1 MLVVAYDTR
10 GSLVRRMDSKRIK
23 PNGGD
28 GMNQQGQIV
37 PHNERITTLRT
48 MLDKSKAQIAMA
60 LPKHMTPDRM
70 LRIAMTS
77 VQRNPKLLECT
88 PESFC
93 GAIIQSA
100 QLGLEPDGV
109 LGHAYLIPFWNG
121 KKRVTEV
128 QFMPGYKG
136 LLDLSR
142 RSGNISTIYAR
153 VVYAKDSFTYRY
165 GLDPDVTH
173 TPTREDDPGAIVAVY
188 AVACLRDGGQQFE
201 VMLAREVESIRE
213 QSKKRNKG
221 KESGAWSEHV
231 GEMYKKTVLRRLCK
245 LLPVSVELQ
254 KAVALDE
261 HEAAGIPQDLS
272 AILDVSSE
280 PAADVPPKEP
290 EPEPPAPVAEA
301 ESETAAYDPIIV
313 DDWRESIRDAA
324 QVTQCNE
331 LIDKAGKADI
341 DPDTTKKI
349 TELCNERAEAIR
361 NKRGEK
367 SNQQNFTEGGE

>member
-1 MLVVAYDTR
+1 M
-10 GSLVRRMDSKRIK
+10 S
-23 PNGGD
+23 
-28 GMNQQGQIV
+28 QQGQIV
-37 PHNERITTLRT
+37 PHKQRVTTLRD
-48 MLDKSKAQIAMA
+48 MLTKSKKQITMA
-60 LPKHMTPDRM
+60 LPKHMTADRM

-100 QLGLEPDGV
+100 QLGLEPDSV

-121 KKRVTEV
+121 KKRATEV

-142 RSGNISTIYAR
+142 RSGNISTVYAR
-153 VVYAKDSFTYRY
+153 IAYAKDVFSYRY
-165 GLDPDVTH
+165 GLDPDITH
-173 TPTREDDPGAIVAVY
+173 TPTREDDPGEIVAVY

-201 VMLAREVESIRE
+201 VMLAREVESIRQ

-221 KESGAWSEHV
+221 KESPAWTEHV
-231 GEMYKKTVLRRLCK
+231 AEMYKKTVLRRLCK

-261 HEAAGIPQDLS
+261 HEEAGIPQNLD

-280 PAADVPPKEP
+280 PASEPATPQEP
-290 EPEPPAPVAEA
+290 EPKSEPSSELAAEI
-301 ESETAAYDPIIV
+301 EKPPYDHIIV
-313 DDWRESIRDAA
+313 DDWRD
-324 QVTQCNE
+324 
-331 LIDKAGKADI
+331 LIDQAETIGDCNNVAKQVNEAGI
-341 DPDTTKKI
+341 DQATTEKI
-349 TELCNERAEAIR
+349 VSLCNLRADAIR
-361 NKRGEK
+361 GTRGAG
-367 SNQQNFTEGGE
+367 SNQQNEGST